1 MPKNGGGKK
10 FKRGKKFSS
19 NQRQRELPEK
29 AEGQQYAVLTAKRGD
44 CRFDCMTAN
53 KQICSA
59 RVPGSFRKRVW
70 CNVDDIV
77 LVSVRPYDPT
87 MVDILYKYNHS
98 EAEQLKRD
106 GQLPMLDDPNLI
118 EEDIIITENNEE
130 KENEEEE
137 QNSDGDDDNDIMN
150 KLDLL

>member
-29 AEGQQYAVLTAKRGD
+29 MEGQQYAVLTAKKGD
-44 CRFDCMTAN
+44 CRFDCMTAD
-53 KQICSA
+53 KQTRSA

-87 MVDILYKYNHS
+87 MVDICYKYNQS
-98 EAEQLKRD
+98 EVEQLKRD
-106 GQLPMLDDPNLI
+106 EQLPMLNEQNI
-118 EEDIIITENNEE
+118 SEEEIIIAENNNEE
-130 KENEEEE
+130 EVGQE
-137 QNSDGDDDNDIMN
+137 SDDDDDIMN
-150 KLDLL
+150 KFDLL